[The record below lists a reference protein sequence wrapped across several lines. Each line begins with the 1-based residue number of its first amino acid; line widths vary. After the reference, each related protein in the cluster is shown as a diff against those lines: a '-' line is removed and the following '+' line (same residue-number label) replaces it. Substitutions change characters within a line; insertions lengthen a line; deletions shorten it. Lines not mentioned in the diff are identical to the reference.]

1 MGGIRANGVVFMLNL
16 ESETGAD
23 WVRQNE
29 PHVNTLLLDH
39 AHCEKKA
46 ASTAINLIF
55 RYQIRPEFMRPLS
68 ELARE
73 ELEHFELMLDVLR
86 DRDIEFEPLHPS
98 EYAGRLYKLI
108 RRGEPHRL
116 FDTLLICSLIEARSC
131 DRMKAMSL
139 HLEDADLR
147 KLYRD
152 LLECEARH
160 HHCYVEMAGSI
171 YGREETRVRLKEL
184 ALAEAEI
191 VLQGDPVPR
200 MHG

>member
-1 MGGIRANGVVFMLNL
+1 MLNL
-16 ESETGAD
+16 ESETKEA
-23 WVRQNE
+23 WVRQQE
-29 PHVNTLLLDH
+29 PHVDLLLLDH

-55 RYQIRPEFMRPLS
+55 KYQVRPEMMRLLS

-73 ELEHFELMLDVLR
+73 ELEHFEMMLTVLN
-86 DRDIEFEPLHPS
+86 DRNIAFEPLHPS
-98 EYAGRLYKLI
+98 AYAGRLYACI

-116 FDTLLICSLIEARSC
+116 LDTLLVCSLIEARSC

-139 HLEDADLR
+139 YLSDPDLR

-152 LLECEARH
+152 LLESEARH
-160 HHCYVEMAGSI
+160 HHCYVQMAMELC
-171 YGREETRVRLKEL
+171 GREEARSRLKEL
-184 ALAEAEI
+184 ANREAEI
-191 VLQGDPVPR
+191 IELGDEVPR